1 MPELLASQATIGHAH
16 ASRAWERTKRKQD
29 AHHDG
34 PIGGFIMI
42 YTLFFCGGCGRT
54 AALVA
59 HVNLLIAALK
69 VPHSAAHTRCHTHT
83 HTHTRLPAANQ
94 SRVNSFGNGG
104 GG

>member
-42 YTLFFCGGCGRT
+42 YTPFFLWGGVGELRR
-54 AALVA
+54 
-59 HVNLLIAALK
+59 LLHMLI
-69 VPHSAAHTRCHTHT
+69 C
-83 HTHTRLPAANQ
+83 
-94 SRVNSFGNGG
+94 
-104 GG
+104 